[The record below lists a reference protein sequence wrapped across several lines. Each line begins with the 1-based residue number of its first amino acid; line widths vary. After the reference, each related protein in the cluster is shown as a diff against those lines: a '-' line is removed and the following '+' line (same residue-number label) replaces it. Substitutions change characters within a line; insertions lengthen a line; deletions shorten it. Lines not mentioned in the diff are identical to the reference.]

1 MHPQAVSAFNCCCA
15 SESERSAGL
24 SVMGRRSRESLSAAR
39 RGESDMTSVQKIK
52 LSPSRDIPFN
62 KLVLSQSNVR
72 RVKAGV
78 SIEQLAES
86 IAQRTLLQSLSVR
99 AVVDADGQE
108 TGMFEVPAGGRRYRA
123 LELLV
128 KQKRMAKTQPV
139 PCVVRDGGIA
149 EDDSLAENDERVGL
163 HPLDQFR
170 AFKLLLDGGMSE
182 EDIAARH
189 FVSPAIVKQRLR
201 LASVSPKLH
210 DVYADDGM
218 TLEQLMAFSVTAD
231 QPRQEQVWENVSRS
245 NYDEPYQIRR
255 MLTENTVRASERRA
269 QFIGLDAYEQ
279 AGGTVLRDLFEHD
292 DGGWLQDVPL
302 LDRLVTEKLKAEA
315 ETIAAEGWKWIA
327 VAVDFPYGHTNG
339 LRELDGERTDLT
351 EEERST
357 LDALNAEHVKIEEDY
372 QDADELPDEI
382 DQRLGEIEAAR
393 SILEA
398 RPLVYDPAEIA
409 RAGVFVSIDT
419 EGLLSIVR
427 GYVRPEDEA
436 PSVVDPENEVQ
447 GDGETNDDEPTTN
460 GVVQRA
466 VITVGGAPAQPVEEE
481 DDDTV
486 KPLPDRLITEL
497 TAHRTLALRNALA
510 NEPAVAF
517 QAVLHNFVLAT
528 FYRFASSSGCLEIA
542 IRTPAFPA
550 QAPGLKESASAEAI
564 DGRHDGWK
572 ARLPKDEADLW
583 DVLTAFDGQ
592 EQAALFAHC
601 ASSAVN
607 ALHEPANRY
616 NEGRVS
622 AHGIRRRLD
631 HANVLARSVGLD
643 MAAVG
648 WKPTVDNYL
657 GRVTKPRILEAV
669 REVKGEQSVQ
679 LIDHLKKGDMAREA
693 ERLLEGTGWLPEPLR
708 LDEMGAVGEPAADPE
723 ALPEFLAAGEDEAD
737 SEADDE
743 RPHIIAAE

>member
-1 MHPQAVSAFNCCCA
+1 MASAVH
-15 SESERSAGL
+15 
-24 SVMGRRSRESLSAAR
+24 
-39 RGESDMTSVQKIK
+39 KIK

-269 QFIGLDAYEQ
+269 QFIGLDVYEQ

-327 VAVDFPYGHTNG
+327 VAVDFPYGHTDG
-339 LRELDGERTDLT
+339 LRELEGEPADLT
-351 EEERST
+351 EEERAT
-357 LDALNAEHVKIEEDY
+357 LDALNAEHTKIEEDY

-382 DQRLGEIEAAR
+382 DQRLGEIEAAQSVLQAR
-393 SILEA
+393 SLI
-398 RPLVYDPAEIA
+398 YDPAA
-409 RAGVFVSIDT
+409 VTRAGVFVSIDA
-419 EGLLSIVR
+419 EGLLSIAR

-436 PSVVDPENEVQ
+436 PSVVDPETEVQ

-460 GVVQRA
+460 SVVQRA

-583 DVLTAFDGQ
+583 DVLTAFDGK

-607 ALHEPANRY
+607 ALCEPANRY